1 MTKGRLPDPNRAKRH
16 TGHRPLT
23 GQGKALEI
31 MPVAGLELAPP
42 ESIPDDARETW
53 SRACLELTNLGL
65 READLPLVEMLVIAA
80 HRNRQ
85 ARAII
90 ATQDLLIGSP
100 RGMVVNPMLKVE
112 KETAA
117 TYLRLCETLGLSP
130 AARARLGL
138 MHIVGQST
146 LLDIA
151 ERVERVQR
159 ASRAK

>member
-65 READLPLVEMLVIAA
+65 READLPLVEMLVIAI

-90 ATQDLLIGSP
+90 AKLDLLVKGD
-100 RGMVVNPMLKVE
+100 RGPVVNPMLKVE

-138 MHIVGQST
+138 LHVTGQSV

-151 ERVERVQR
+151 ERVRR
-159 ASRAK
+159 AGDAPP

>member
-1 MTKGRLPDPNRAKRH
+1 MTKGRLPDPNRAKRN

-23 GQGKALEI
+23 GEGKALEI
-31 MPVAGLELAPP
+31 LPTAGLELAPP
-42 ESIPDDARETW
+42 ASIPDGAHDTWRLACAELET
-53 SRACLELTNLGL
+53 LGV
-65 READLPLVEMLVIAA
+65 READLPLVEMLVIAI

-90 ATQDLLIGSP
+90 AKLDLLVKGD
-100 RGMVVNPMLKVE
+100 RGPVVNPMLKVE

-138 MHIVGQST
+138 LHVTGQSV

-151 ERVERVQR
+151 ERVRR
-159 ASRAK
+159 AGDAPP